1 MYMGPKI
8 DFLSRRCAWH
18 DVGREMLECACG
30 MMLGGKGLSVLLLM
44 EEILHQFKK
53 ASQE

>member
-1 MYMGPKI
+1 MSPKI

-18 DVGREMLECACG
+18 DVGRERLVCLRG

-53 ASQE
+53 APQV